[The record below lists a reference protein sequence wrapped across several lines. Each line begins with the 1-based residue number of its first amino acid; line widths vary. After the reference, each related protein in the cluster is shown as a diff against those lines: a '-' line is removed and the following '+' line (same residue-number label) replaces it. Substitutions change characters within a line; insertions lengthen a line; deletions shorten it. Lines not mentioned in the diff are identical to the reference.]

1 MQLGNPSA
9 LIPHSGQP
17 VPQQGTDKSL
27 KLSLPFHDSPA
38 GPWGWGRVQE
48 PVYSEWHCQG
58 GTGSPPH
65 WEPCRA
71 PSPPVLHSPTSTS
84 PAQALPVATASW
96 EKSTLNSGDSSAVGG
111 DSTGRQILRQNSPKQ
126 SPAPGPWLSE
136 HLLNCG
142 CSQRWEQTG
151 KMPSLEETVPLPLR
165 ILNVNSSP
173 SSQRRLVSAP
183 GGSSPCNVN

>member
-96 EKSTLNSGDSSAVGG
+96 EKSSPNSGDSSAVGG
-111 DSTGRQILRQNSPKQ
+111 DSTGRQILCQNSPKQ

-136 HLLNCG
+136 HLLNLWVLTALGTNRENAFSGGDSPTAFENFKC
-142 CSQRWEQTG
+142 ELLPKLPAQTG
-151 KMPSLEETVPLPLR
+151 
-165 ILNVNSSP
+165 
-173 SSQRRLVSAP
+173 VSTRGFQP
-183 GGSSPCNVN
+183 V